1 MYDRSIRTRY
11 CHANRSKLD
20 FPLALNFFLG
30 QLALNLLA
38 IIHEIGLIFQEYVV
52 MDY

>member
-1 MYDRSIRTRY
+1 MIDPSEPDIVMQTVQNWIF
-11 CHANRSKLD
+11 HL
-20 FPLALNFFLG
+20 PLTFFLG